1 MGQSYFAND
10 GAQPYFI
17 LQAALLYFK
26 KTKWYWKS
34 YIMEIYPKVC

>member
-17 LQAALLYFK
+17 LQAALLYLK
-26 KTKWYWKS
+26 RLSDT
-34 YIMEIYPKVC
+34 EKVT